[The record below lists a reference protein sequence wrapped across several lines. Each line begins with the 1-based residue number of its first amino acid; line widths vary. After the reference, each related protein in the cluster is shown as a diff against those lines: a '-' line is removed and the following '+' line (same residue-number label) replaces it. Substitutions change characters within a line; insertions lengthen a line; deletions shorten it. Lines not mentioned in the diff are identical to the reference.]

1 MIPLLTRDP
10 LLSGLRFSRGD
21 FRQRRRGWR
30 RCCFSLGRGGGALGR
45 DGSSGRGFVI
55 RGTMTLT
62 AWRAFLLAVR
72 TPLVAATGGS

>member
-10 LLSGLRFSRGD
+10 LLSGLRLSRGD
-21 FRQRRRGWR
+21 FRQWRRGWR
-30 RCCFSLGRGGGALGR
+30 RYCFSLGRGGGALGR
-45 DGSSGRGFVI
+45 DGSGRGFVI

-72 TPLVAATGGS
+72 TPLVAATVGS